1 MVFLRRLCQANVAV
15 GNCCPSMDEDD
26 TLHWPVMF
34 VYPETM
40 QQDLIQD
47 VAEIHTL
54 EDHLNEVVF
63 HSLADTRSES
73 VPAATIH

>member
-1 MVFLRRLCQANVAV
+1 MAV
-15 GNCCPSMDEDD
+15 GDCRPSIDEDD
-26 TLHWPVMF
+26 VLHWPVMF

-54 EDHLNEVVF
+54 EDHLNEVGIVN
-63 HSLADTRSES
+63 
-73 VPAATIH
+73 ATKVLSISPRKDNVLI